1 MGALFSDPSSWQ
13 TPYPGVCNVTTLE
26 SDMSTYTVYE
36 ASVENWPGMYCNDI
50 TAHTHKAPLTEEPTC
65 TFSHAFLCFM
75 TGHIQKHQHTCAV
88 ISEPVNSV
96 WTGSHIRIS
105 FARYVSYSTAC
116 IMQDSAAMQEIK
128 P

>member
-1 MGALFSDPSSWQ
+1 
-13 TPYPGVCNVTTLE
+13 
-26 SDMSTYTVYE
+26 MSTYTVYE

-50 TAHTHKAPLTEEPTC
+50 TAHMHKAPLTEEPTS

-75 TGHIQKHQHTCAV
+75 TGHSLKHQHACTV
-88 ISEPVNSV
+88 VSEPVKSL

-105 FARYVSYSTAC
+105 FAHYVSYSTAC